1 MSDGKAKGG
10 GAGYD
15 FEVFREACKQGDVFI
30 FKISEV
36 KKDAKR
42 LNLFSEKEIL
52 QFVAQPPDRLTFKDS
67 RLLENDLFKSKG
79 AAVDAYYFGCGQD
92 TWYLAFLMAVSRKW
106 VLKSFKPSDVLQAGD
121 EPEVASGYQLGEAFA
136 KALRG
141 KNK

>member
-42 LNLFSEKEIL
+42 LNLFSEKEI
-52 QFVAQPPDRLTFKDS
+52 FTIC
-67 RLLENDLFKSKG
+67 G
-79 AAVDAYYFGCGQD
+79 AAARSLNVQRLSA
-92 TWYLAFLMAVSRKW
+92 T
-106 VLKSFKPSDVLQAGD
+106 
-121 EPEVASGYQLGEAFA
+121 
-136 KALRG
+136 
-141 KNK
+141 